1 MYERFHVSHPVD
13 DDVAFARD
21 AVSDLNV
28 GIMNTSAGA
37 DPGFQVRGGGALKK
51 IAPSEF
57 LGYFVWKIAILR
69 QKILFFQF

>member
-1 MYERFHVSHPVD
+1 MSHPVD

-57 LGYFVWKIAILR
+57 LGYFV
-69 QKILFFQF
+69 